1 MCCPANPSTLTMT
14 RILRIT
20 ALIIAGEMIFSLPFG
35 TQRFFRPTML
45 EAFNITNTQLGDMF
59 AAYGVTAMLSYLLG
73 GPFADRYPAR
83 SLMMVSLVLTGIGG
97 LYMMTF
103 PGVWMMTALYAYW
116 GVTTTFLFWAA
127 LIKATRDWGGSSSQ
141 GIAFGILDGGRGLA
155 AAIFAAIAV
164 GILATYLP
172 SDSAQVTDVV
182 RRAGLQSV
190 IFYYSAITLVAAGII
205 WMVFP
210 KQHDAVQHRRNPFV
224 GVPEVIRRPLIWVQA
239 GVIIAAYCGYKG
251 LDNYALYAV
260 QVLGMNEI
268 DAATLATYGAYVR
281 PVACVVAGLVADRFD
296 SARSILVF
304 FIMLV
309 ASYGALSIVTPDTT
323 TLGIIYAN
331 MFVTFFA
338 VFALRGIY
346 YALLEE
352 TRTPKHLTGA
362 SVAVIAFVG
371 YTPEIFFGPI
381 TGRILDANPGV
392 QGHLNYFAFLAGA
405 AVVGIIM
412 TAILIWL
419 KKRQRER
426 HEDLSYSA
434 GS

>member
-1 MCCPANPSTLTMT
+1 MT
-14 RILRIT
+14 RILRIA
-20 ALIIAGEMIFSLPFG
+20 ALIIAGEMIFALPFG

-155 AAIFAAIAV
+155 AAIFAVIAV
-164 GILATYLP
+164 AILALYLP
-172 SDSAQVTDVV
+172 TESSMVTDVE
-182 RRAGLQSV
+182 RRAGLRVV
-190 IFYYSAITLVAAGII
+190 ILYYSLIAFISAGIVLF
-205 WMVFP
+205 VFP
-210 KQHDAVQHRRNPFV
+210 KQQDVVQHRRNPFA
-224 GVPEVIRRPLIWVQA
+224 GVPEVLRRPLIWAQA

-251 LDNYALYAV
+251 LDNYSLYFV
-260 QVLGMNEI
+260 QVLGMHEI
-268 DAATLATYGAYVR
+268 DAARLAAYMAYVR

-296 SARSILVF
+296 SARSILVMF
-304 FIMLV
+304 VIMV
-309 ASYGALSIVTPDTT
+309 ASYSTLAVVTPEST

-331 MFVTFFA
+331 LFVTIFA

-392 QGHLNYFAFLAGA
+392 QGHLNYFAFLTAA
-405 AVVGIIM
+405 AVLGIIM
-412 TAILIWL
+412 TTLLIWL
-419 KKRQRER
+419 KKRQRAR
-426 HEDLSYSA
+426 HETLSYSVEYLTD
-434 GS
+434 

>member
-1 MCCPANPSTLTMT
+1 
-14 RILRIT
+14 
-20 ALIIAGEMIFSLPFG
+20 
-35 TQRFFRPTML
+35 
-45 EAFNITNTQLGDMF
+45 
-59 AAYGVTAMLSYLLG
+59 
-73 GPFADRYPAR
+73 
-83 SLMMVSLVLTGIGG
+83 MMESVV
-97 LYMMTF
+97 
-103 PGVWMMTALYAYW
+103 V
-116 GVTTTFLFWAA
+116 
-127 LIKATRDWGGSSSQ
+127 WGGSNSQ

-164 GILATYLP
+164 GILASYLP
-172 SDSAQVTDVV
+172 DESAELTDAA
-182 RRAGLQSV
+182 RRAGLRSV

-210 KQHDAVQHRRNPFV
+210 KQQDVVHERHNPFARA
-224 GVPEVIRRPLIWVQA
+224 PEVIRRPLIWVQA
-239 GVIIAAYCGYKG
+239 GVIISAYCGYKG

-260 QVLGMNEI
+260 QVLGMTEI
-268 DAATLATYGAYVR
+268 DAAKLATVGAYVR
-281 PVACVVAGLVADRFD
+281 PVACVIAGLVADRFD

-304 FIMLV
+304 FFMLV
-309 ASYGALSIVTPDTT
+309 ASYGVLGVATPDTT
-323 TLGIIYAN
+323 TLSIIYAN

-392 QGHLNYFAFLAGA
+392 QGHLNYFLFLAA
-405 AVVGIIM
+405 ASVVGVIM
-412 TAILIWL
+412 TTLLIWL
-419 KKRQRER
+419 KKRQRVR
-426 HEDLSYSA
+426 HEELSYSE
-434 GS
+434 SS